1 MPNHATTQIT
11 GPTAI
16 LDALTRTHTEAERAA
31 FDASEDERKERLAEL
46 GRGREFI
53 REHLDM
59 TERIVDFGMVIPEP
73 DNIEQGA
80 CGGQH
85 EPGVICWYEWNID
98 HWGTKWNGY
107 SLHTTD
113 HGDGTAEIRFETAWS
128 HPFPVLEA
136 LSRAL
141 PDAELSVSYADED
154 LGSNLGWYV
163 IRGGEIDG
171 GVTEPDS
178 LDEARDFAAN
188 LKYDVSY
195 AELIAEWERAG

>member
-1 MPNHATTQIT
+1 
-11 GPTAI
+11 
-16 LDALTRTHTEAERAA
+16 
-31 FDASEDERKERLAEL
+31 
-46 GRGREFI
+46 
-53 REHLDM
+53 
-59 TERIVDFGMVIPEP
+59 
-73 DNIEQGA
+73 
-80 CGGQH
+80 
-85 EPGVICWYEWNID
+85 
-98 HWGTKWNGY
+98 
-107 SLHTTD
+107 
-113 HGDGTAEIRFETAWS
+113 
-128 HPFPVLEA
+128 
-136 LSRAL
+136 L